1 VAAPVYSALGSLLER
16 YFLDT
21 NQRLRE
27 AGCKAFLLTLLYHL
41 SGHCSASSVMSWEF
55 LREQQRSL
63 RLKPLFEH
71 ISRHFADKLTVA
83 EAAALVHMSQPQLMK
98 AFKRVA
104 GVTLVA
110 YLNHVRVSNA
120 AKLLRETAQSIAE
133 VAASVGFA
141 DQSYF
146 DKQFKR
152 AFGCTP
158 NDFRQR
164 G

>member
-1 VAAPVYSALGSLLER
+1 E
-16 YFLDT
+16 
-21 NQRLRE
+21 
-27 AGCKAFLLTLLYHL
+27 
-41 SGHCSASSVMSWEF
+41 
-55 LREQQRSL
+55 RSL

-71 ISRHFADKLTVA
+71 ISRHFAVKLTVA

-98 AFKRVA
+98 TFKRVA
-104 GVTLVA
+104 GMTLIA
-110 YLNHVRVSNA
+110 YLNHVRISNA
-120 AKLLRETAQSIAE
+120 AKLLHETGQTIAE

-158 NDFRQR
+158 KDFRQR
-164 G
+164 S

>member
-1 VAAPVYSALGSLLER
+1 VYSALAALLER
-16 YFLDT
+16 YFLHE
-21 NQRLRE
+21 NRRLRE

-41 SGHCSASSVMSWEF
+41 AGHFSASSVMSWEF
-55 LREQQRSL
+55 LREQQRCVS
-63 RLKPLFEH
+63 LKPLFEH
-71 ISRHFADKLTVA
+71 ISRHSAAKLTVA
-83 EAAALVHMSQPQLMK
+83 QASALVHMSQPKMMK
-98 AFKRVA
+98 TFKRVA
-104 GVTLVA
+104 GMTLVA
-110 YLNHVRVSNA
+110 YLNHVRISNA
-120 AKLLRETAQSIAE
+120 AKLLRESAQTIAE

-164 G
+164 S